1 MNFAEFVLLVAQ
13 MRKAQIDYFA
23 GRAQSKLI
31 EAKQA
36 EKAVD
41 QFIEQFNRD
50 FEEIVREE
58 QAQLPTNFKPK
69 VHTPPLVHPFDQE
82 EP

>member
-1 MNFAEFVLLVAQ
+1 MNFAEFVLLVAR
-13 MRKAQIDYFA
+13 MRSAQRDYFA

-31 EAKQA
+31 EAKAA

-50 FEEIVREE
+50 FEELVREE
-58 QAQLPTNFKPK
+58 QAQLPTDFKPK
-69 VHTPPLVHPFDQE
+69 VHPAPLVHPFDKE
-82 EP
+82 